1 MKQEK
6 IAREFASL
14 SPELQR
20 QVLDFIAFLKTR
32 SGAPEHPKTSKR
44 VPLREEAFVDMWQ
57 GRKEMRD
64 STKWVRD
71 LTRDPLPR
79 VRKSL

>member
-14 SPELQR
+14 TPELQR

-32 SGAPEHPKTSKR
+32 STPAARPKTLKR
-44 VPLREEAFVDMWQ
+44 DPLRQEAFVGMWR

-64 STKWVRD
+64 STKWVRE
-71 LTRDPLPR
+71 LRQKEWMNER
-79 VRKSL
+79 G